1 VFTARHGLGLCI
13 QQICFGFKGLSEP
26 IHWMDNQI
34 IAVEFVLGHGAERA
48 ETEIQ
53 GDKIISE

>member
-1 VFTARHGLGLCI
+1 
-13 QQICFGFKGLSEP
+13 
-26 IHWMDNQI
+26 MDNQI